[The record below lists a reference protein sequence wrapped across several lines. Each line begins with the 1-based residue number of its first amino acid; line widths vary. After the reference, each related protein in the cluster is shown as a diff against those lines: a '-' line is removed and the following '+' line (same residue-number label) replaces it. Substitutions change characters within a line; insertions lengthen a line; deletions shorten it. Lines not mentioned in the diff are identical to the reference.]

1 MIEPAHDET
10 TTESNR
16 LPGEV
21 LRQARE
27 QLGYS
32 SLSVANKL
40 RLRLSIIEDIENN
53 RFEKEAIATFMRGY
67 VRSYAKLV
75 GVDEFELL
83 RHMDELGHARP
94 QDHEMQ
100 SFSRRTKREAHDSR
114 LMGFTWLMAV
124 VIMGLSGAW
133 WWQNEYQ
140 TDVPLPPETLAVTP
154 IEPKVEPLPIVE
166 AVAEEKTLSAVLEA
180 TKTPEE
186 LIFANPP
193 VAPLKKDA
201 ILAAVAELTSQ
212 DEALTAIDVPELP
225 YDSDLEFEFLGD
237 CWVEIKNPQ
246 GKRLEAKLK
255 KSGQKLAFDGDG
267 PFKIVLGAPGVV
279 KMRYKGEPVDLSRY
293 SRRGRVARFT
303 WPQ

>member
-1 MIEPAHDET
+1 MIEPACDDIK
-10 TTESNR
+10 TESIL
-16 LPGEV
+16 LPGDA

-27 QLGYS
+27 HLGYS
-32 SLSVANKL
+32 SLSVANRL

-53 RFEKEAIATFMRGY
+53 CFEKESIATFMRGY

-75 GVDEFELL
+75 GLDEFELL
-83 RHMDELGHARP
+83 RQMDELGHASP
-94 QDHEMQ
+94 QEHEMQ
-100 SFSRRTKREAHDSR
+100 SFSRRTKREAHDNR
-114 LMGFTWLMAV
+114 LMGFTWLMAF
-124 VIMGLSGAW
+124 IILGLSGAW

-140 TDVPLPPETLAVTP
+140 SELSLPPETLAVTP
-154 IEPKVEPLPIVE
+154 IEPVIDPQPIVN
-166 AVAEEKTLSAVLEA
+166 AIEEKKVLSTILEA
-180 TKTPEE
+180 TKTSEE
-186 LIFANPP
+186 LIFPNPQT
-193 VAPLKKDA
+193 LSSTQD
-201 ILAAVAELTSQ
+201 LMLSTVAELTEQ
-212 DEALTAIDVPELP
+212 DLTLAASEAPEFV
-225 YDSDLEFEFLGD
+225 YDSDLELEFLGD
-237 CWVEIKNPQ
+237 CWVEIKNNQ

>member
-1 MIEPAHDET
+1 MIEQAGDDV
-10 TTESNR
+10 TTESILR
-16 LPGEV
+16 PGDA

-27 QLGYS
+27 HLGYS
-32 SLSVANKL
+32 PLSVANKL

-75 GVDEFELL
+75 GLDEFELL
-83 RHMDELGHARP
+83 RQMDEQGHAP
-94 QDHEMQ
+94 AQDHEMQ
-100 SFSRRTKREAHDSR
+100 SFSRRTKRETNDSR
-114 LMGFTWLMAV
+114 LMGFTWLMAF
-124 VIMGLSGAW
+124 VIVGLSGAW

-140 TDVPLPPETLAVTP
+140 AEVSLLPETLAVTP
-154 IEPKVEPLPIVE
+154 IEAVIAPKPIVE
-166 AVAEEKTLSAVLEA
+166 AVEEEKVLSAVLAA
-180 TKTPEE
+180 TQTPEE

-193 VAPLKKDA
+193 TLPLKKDA
-201 ILAAVAELTSQ
+201 ILAVVAELTNKETQ
-212 DEALTAIDVPELP
+212 LTVIDVPELN
-225 YDSDLEFEFLGD
+225 YGSDLEFEFLGD
-237 CWVEIKNPQ
+237 CWVEIKNPE

-279 KMRYKGEPVDLSRY
+279 KMRYKGELVDLSRY